1 LARGQEGKTA
11 VISGGSAGIGQAC
24 AIRLAEDG
32 VQVVIAD
39 RQQADETLRRI
50 EDAGGRAVAIRCDV
64 SDPAEVAALRQEVE
78 ASCGRC
84 DILVNNAGIY
94 PMQSFDEITFDD
106 WRRVLAVNLDSMF
119 LMTKAFVGFMQQQ
132 RWGRIVNFASDTVS
146 LAVPGFAHYMA
157 SKAGVIGL
165 TRALASEFGAYGIT
179 ANAIAPGQ
187 TRTPGTLGRQEIPG
201 GMSQDE
207 FFDVVANMQAIKRVG
222 LVSDLV
228 GTVSFLTSDDAG
240 FVTGQ
245 TIFVDGGLVRA

>member
-1 LARGQEGKTA
+1 VARKHEGRVA
-11 VISGGSAGIGQAC
+11 VVSGAASGIGQAC
-24 AIRLAEDG
+24 AVRLAEDG
-32 VQVVIAD
+32 LQVVIAD
-39 RQQADETLRRI
+39 RAAADETVRLI
-50 EDAGGRAVAIRCDV
+50 EGIGGRAAAIRCDV
-64 SDPAEVAALRQEVE
+64 SDPASVAALSREVDS
-78 ASCGRC
+78 SCGRC
-84 DILVNNAGIY
+84 DVLVNNAGIY

-106 WRRVLAVNLDSMF
+106 WRRVLSVNLDSMF
-119 LMTKAFVGFMQQQ
+119 LTTKAFVGGMRQR
-132 RWGRIVNFASDTVS
+132 RWGRIINVASDTVS

-165 TRALASEFGAYGIT
+165 TRALATELGEQGIT

-187 TRTPGTLGRQEIPG
+187 TRTPGTLGRSTIPG

-228 GTVSFLTSDDAG
+228 GTLSFLASDDAA

-245 TIFVDGGLVRA
+245 TIFLDGGLVRA